1 MKSGISGS
9 LNVEEVELF
18 LMEIHELAKG
28 WKVKAEIF
36 HELIKV

>member
-1 MKSGISGS
+1 MKSGFSVS
-9 LNVEEVELF
+9 LKEAEMELF